1 MTFSSMNS
9 ENTVARSPRIPAELL
24 CEIIAQFLR
33 NIYITEGNI
42 GRTDE
47 VLLGEILK
55 ASRLLAEVWSTNK
68 KHIKALAMAGL
79 KERLGER
86 VGYAILPPRPPPQQP
101 RVPPATIQ
109 PAKRHPRIRLPK
121 KGNC

>member
-1 MTFSSMNS
+1 MNS
-9 ENTVARSPRIPAELL
+9 ATTVARSPRLPAELL
-24 CEIIAQFLR
+24 CAIIAQFLR
-33 NIYITEGNI
+33 NIYIKEGNI

-47 VLLGEILK
+47 VLIAEILK

-68 KHIKALAMAGL
+68 KHIKALAMEGL

-86 VGYAILPPRPPPQQP
+86 VGYAILPTRPPTQQP
-101 RVPPATIQ
+101 QVPPATIQ